1 MLRRLCGALLVVVL
15 LPSPAFAWGFAAHRL
30 IMRRAIEMLP
40 PEIKPFFVEHR
51 EALVTRVI
59 DPDMWRTIGWDDDPN
74 HFLNLGT
81 PEFGVPPNFTALPR
95 DYTAALQ
102 KFGQAVLE
110 RHGKLPWREAEM
122 FGALQRAFTDLG
134 DANPFAVERILV
146 FAGATSHYIQDATQ
160 PLHASVNYDGV
171 ATDQRGVHSRFEAAL
186 IERFESK
193 LTITPGA
200 LKAVPSPKDL
210 AFDTLL
216 ASFQKVDALLKADKD
231 AVGAKDTYD
240 DAYFEAFFA
249 KVKPIVDAQLSI
261 AVNLTASFITSAWE
275 QAGKPNLYPK
285 ATPQPRRVQRS
296 R

>member
-1 MLRRLCGALLVVVL
+1 MLKRVLAVALAGLL
-15 LPSPAFAWGFAAHRL
+15 LPAPAFAWGFTAHRL
-30 IMRRAIEMLP
+30 IMRRAIEILP

-51 EALVTRVI
+51 DALATRTV

-81 PEFGVPPNFTALPR
+81 KEFGPPPAFTALPR

-102 KFGQAVLE
+102 KFGAVAME

-122 FGALQRAFTDLG
+122 FGGLQRAFTDIG
-134 DANPFAVERILV
+134 DANPFTVERILV

-160 PLHASVNYDGV
+160 PLHASVNYDGQE
-171 ATDQRGVHSRFEAAL
+171 TDQRGVHSRFEATL
-186 IERFESK
+186 IEKFESR
-193 LTITPGA
+193 LTITPGP
-200 LKAVPSPKDL
+200 LKSVASPKDL
-210 AFDTLL
+210 AFETLI

-231 AVGAKDTYD
+231 AIGAKDTYD
-240 DAYFEAFFA
+240 DAYFEAFFG
-249 KVKPIVDAQLSI
+249 KVKPMIDAQLSL
-261 AVNLTASFITSAWE
+261 AVTLTASFITSAWE

-285 ATPQPRRVQRS
+285 VTPQPRRVQRA

>member
-1 MLRRLCGALLVVVL
+1 MLRRLLGAVTVIAL

-30 IMRRAIEMLP
+30 IMRRAIEILP

-51 EALVTRVI
+51 DSLVVRVV
-59 DPDMWRTIGWDDDPN
+59 DPDMWRTIGWDEDPN

-81 PEFGVPPNFTALPR
+81 PEFGTPPAFAALPR

-102 KFGQAVLE
+102 KFGFAIMD

-122 FGALQRAFTDLG
+122 FGNLQRAFADLG
-134 DANPFAVERILV
+134 DANIFTIERVLV
-146 FAGATSHYIQDATQ
+146 FAGAASHYIEDATQ

-171 ATDQRGVHSRFEAAL
+171 ATDQRGVHARFETEL
-186 IERFESK
+186 IERFGSR
-193 LTITPGA
+193 LTLTPA
-200 LKAVPSPKDL
+200 PPKAIGSPRDY

-231 AVGAKDTYD
+231 AIGAKDTYD
-240 DAYFEAFFA
+240 DAYFEAFFTN
-249 KVKPIVDAQLSI
+249 VKPMLEAQLSA
-261 AVNLTASFITSAWE
+261 AVTSTASVIVSAWE
-275 QAGKPNLYPK
+275 QAGRPTLYPK
-285 ATPQPRRVQRS
+285 VTRQPQKVQRA